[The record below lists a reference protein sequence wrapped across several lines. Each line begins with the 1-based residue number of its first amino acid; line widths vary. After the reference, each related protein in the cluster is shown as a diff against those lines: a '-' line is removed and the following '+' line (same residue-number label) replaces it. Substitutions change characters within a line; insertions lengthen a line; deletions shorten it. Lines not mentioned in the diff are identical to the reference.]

1 MAGWQVI
8 GITDERTE
16 CEVCGRV
23 ELKSTLLL
31 ELEDGSQLYAGSS
44 CGARKVGVTA
54 ADMRAAAKAYRTR
67 LEIARCNF
75 PDWFRTRYGMTVEQF
90 IRNNPN
96 RRNVAENRYKNYMWL
111 EGFTV

>member
-1 MAGWQVI
+1 MSGWKIV

-44 CGARKVGVTA
+44 CGARKVGVKA
-54 ADMRAAAKAYRTR
+54 ADMRAAAKAYRNR
-67 LEIARCNF
+67 LEVARCNF
-75 PDWFRTRYGMTVEQF
+75 PDYFRR
-90 IRNNPN
+90 
-96 RRNVAENRYKNYMWL
+96 VANMRLEDYVRKAPENRAFAEALYKRYMRD
-111 EGFTV
+111 EGFNV